1 MLRKRSQ
8 NWFEEDTTLAQAA
21 ELASWHASTSA
32 YPSAKRNGTDLTDAP
47 RSTLLLSFTADFAE
61 PNGLDLFS
69 ELLSSSCGNTTLGR
83 VTCLMDLLMSKAKG
97 IMFVSKP
104 RGAKDDEVR
113 TASSREEAQAL
124 AKTSTLI
131 VANKSK
137 FLPRSGVS
145 VRSRPYVAFD
155 FEGTTLEITMQWRS
169 ETATLVFNLEFDG
182 PKCRVSEPRFR
193 ADRKE
198 LSPKKRAELTG
209 VLDRAIT
216 SLALLDFADPLV
228 ANNVAV
234 LQNAREPLCDLTR
247 KALDKSQIPI
257 EELKVK
263 TAALQKAL
271 DQVPTGAFVV
281 HCWSGRGMIA
291 IHEGLE
297 PLKHGQTIFALTPKH
312 AQLLAQA
319 LGEGSAHARLAA
331 MRLLEKVSEN
341 HPAALPD
348 EVHEKLYQITTDGN
362 VLARLETLN
371 DMAEEETLGE
381 VHLVDPR
388 MINTYSSY
396 RLPYGYNYERSWQE
410 AAAREPLRLER
421 KRSSLPLRP
430 RADLVSLDGVLCVS
444 DTAKAVLEGLN
455 IGSSKFHFIE
465 GTDDYWAM
473 EITETKSGP
482 IPDESLYE
490 RNRSG
495 VRTPRN
501 IEGKAL
507 NLYTDLLAKRARF
520 GPEDLQGAD
529 IWKCEDLNTSS
540 RSQPLVVVSE
550 AAVTALKKAKC
561 KWYKPVHAA
570 RVVD

>member
-1 MLRKRSQ
+1 
-8 NWFEEDTTLAQAA
+8 
-21 ELASWHASTSA
+21 
-32 YPSAKRNGTDLTDAP
+32 
-47 RSTLLLSFTADFAE
+47 
-61 PNGLDLFS
+61 
-69 ELLSSSCGNTTLGR
+69 
-83 VTCLMDLLMSKAKG
+83 MSKAKG

-145 VRSRPYVAFD
+145 VRSRPYVTFD
-155 FEGTTLEITMQWRS
+155 FEGTALEITMQWSS

-182 PKCRVSEPRFR
+182 PKCRVSEPRFH

-216 SLALLDFADPLV
+216 SLALLDFTDPLV

-291 IHEGLE
+291 IHEGLY
-297 PLKHGQTIFALTPKH
+297 PLKQGPTIFALTPKH

-319 LGEGSAHARLAA
+319 LGEDSAHARLAA

-371 DMAEEETLGE
+371 DMAEEETLGK

-455 IGSSKFHFIE
+455 VAPPSSTSLRVQMTIGRWKLRKPNPGLFPTKAFMS
-465 GTDDYWAM
+465 GTAPA
-473 EITETKSGP
+473 S
-482 IPDESLYE
+482 E
-490 RNRSG
+490 RPG
-495 VRTPRN
+495 T
-501 IEGKAL
+501 L
-507 NLYTDLLAKRARF
+507 
-520 GPEDLQGAD
+520 
-529 IWKCEDLNTSS
+529 
-540 RSQPLVVVSE
+540 
-550 AAVTALKKAKC
+550 
-561 KWYKPVHAA
+561 
-570 RVVD
+570 RVNP